1 MKLRKLKTPKVVSIM
16 GNLWA
21 RKLRKCDMHLLFYS
35 HWSGRNFLV
44 PWVRVR
50 DRIRVRVRD
59 RIRVR
64 VRVSV
69 RVRVMIRL
77 SVRCRLRVRLVVW
90 LGLSLVLG

>member
-50 DRIRVRVRD
+50 DRIRVRVR
-59 RIRVR
+59 
-64 VRVSV
+64 VSV